1 VQSRR
6 VWVDHDGRFQTATV
20 SGALKAGPRRA
31 NTVVSVG
38 DWVTLDSS
46 GDGDLRV
53 IGLLPRRS
61 KISRQAPDDR
71 GAEREHVLAA
81 NVDALLIVVAARSP
95 TVNARGLDRLLVLG
109 EISGVPT
116 EIALNKVDLWTAE
129 GSPGEDPLAGRDRLG
144 YRCHRISAST
154 GEGCAELAEALRGRC
169 TLLTGP
175 SGVGKSTLVN
185 RLVPGS
191 DLRASAISAA
201 TGKGVHTTT
210 QVDWIPFPGGGALLD
225 SPGLRGV
232 QPWGLDTATLADCFT
247 EMRGLERCAF
257 RDCSHRV
264 EPNCAVRAAVQA
276 GKIDFARYDSYLRI
290 RIELE
295 DLRGRGSR

>member
-1 VQSRR
+1 M
-6 VWVDHDGRFQTATV
+6 
-20 SGALKAGPRRA
+20 
-31 NTVVSVG
+31 VSVG